1 MNDAEREY
9 LDGLMATLA
18 EELRKALD
26 QRDGRPLLPLVDAAK
41 RIGISERSLREMVA
55 GPDPKIASLKV
66 GPSEGTRVFEQVEL
80 DRYIDE
86 RRRAEQA
93 VREGLRGGSVAP

>member
-18 EELRKALD
+18 TLMLKALD
-26 QRDGRPLLPLVDAAK
+26 TQPDNRPLLPLVKAAE
-41 RIGISERSLREMVA
+41 RLGISERSLRDMIA
-55 GPDPKIASLKV
+55 GPKPKIASFKV
-66 GPSEGTRVFEQVEL
+66 GPSEGTRVFEPAEL

-86 RRRAEQA
+86 RRRA
-93 VREGLRGGSVAP
+93 G